1 MNLVLGSTSQ
11 LSQYFPDSYAKVSS
25 REIDLEAL
33 TKTRW
38 DSIYICFAE
47 QRTYLA
53 NATDENIRNLFWT
66 INVDKTLSIIE
77 RLQEVTDK
85 IVYYSTAELW
95 NNTHGPVKVTD
106 PYSYHDNNYTRSKHQ
121 ITEIL
126 KNKEKYPKVS
136 ILYPFNFNSI
146 HRGDQYL
153 FGKVFKSLINRE
165 PVTVGDV
172 YYYRELLHPKMVV
185 DASIKAKAGI
195 DEIVGSGRTVF
206 VKDFIELLYLY
217 SGLSYNDLVTEETS
231 HQSIYR
237 KNIFY
242 SAVRN
247 ESYDVD
253 QLIDLTLKDLESKTR
268 REV

>member
-25 REIDLEAL
+25 RELDVDTLS
-33 TKTRW
+33 KTHW
-38 DSIYICFAE
+38 DAVYVCFAE

-53 NATDENIRNLFWT
+53 NAIDENIRNLFWNV
-66 INVDKTLSIIE
+66 NVDKTLSIIE

-85 IVYYSTAELW
+85 VVYYSTAELW
-95 NNTHGPVKVTD
+95 NKTHGPVKVTD
-106 PYSYHDNNYTRSKHQ
+106 SYLYHDNNYTRSKHQ

-126 KNKEKYPKVS
+126 KNKQKYPKVS

-146 HRGDQYL
+146 HRGEQYL
-153 FGKVFKSLINRE
+153 FGKVFKSIINRE
-165 PVTVGDV
+165 PVTIGDV

-185 DASIKAKAGI
+185 DASIDVEAGI
-195 DEIVGSGRTVF
+195 DEIVGSGRTTF
-206 VKDFIELLYLY
+206 VKDFIELLYTCY
-217 SGLSYNDLVTEETS
+217 GLSYNDLVTEQTS
-231 HQSIYR
+231 QESIYR

-247 ESYDVD
+247 EKYDVD
-253 QLIDLTLKDLESKTR
+253 RLIDLTLKDLENKTR
-268 REV
+268 QSV